1 MGSYRKKPVVIQA
14 FKWGTDVVPDW
25 WKNLEGTTLQPST
38 GSAFIPTLEGTMEA
52 KVGDYIIQG
61 VQGEVYP
68 CKPEIF
74 AETYEPVEDEEDPE
88 KPDREYLTYEAAVA
102 LLPDG
107 DTIHTFVNPAGGMM
121 VGADWSRE
129 SVLDLLKT
137 GKPELSG
144 EMATSMGHGIVA
156 WRKIVNDDEL
166 FDPLFIATKEAASD
180 QD

>member
-1 MGSYRKKPVVIQA
+1 
-14 FKWGTDVVPDW
+14 
-25 WKNLEGTTLQPST
+25 
-38 GSAFIPTLEGTMEA
+38 
-52 KVGDYIIQG
+52 
-61 VQGEVYP
+61 
-68 CKPEIF
+68 
-74 AETYEPVEDEEDPE
+74 
-88 KPDREYLTYEAAVA
+88 
-102 LLPDG
+102 
-107 DTIHTFVNPAGGMM
+107 MM